1 MSWLLLR
8 GLGRERRHWYEFP
21 ERLRELVAPEPVFL
35 LDLAGMGTER
45 ERLPLPS
52 VPWLAR
58 DVARR
63 ATQLASSAGQR
74 NDNSWSLIGL
84 SLGGMVALELCW
96 LWGRSVARAIVI
108 NSSSNITSPVARLQP
123 RALLGLASALITRDP
138 LRRESRVLELT
149 SALPASAR
157 RAYAERAAA
166 WWRWR
171 RPRAARF
178 SVSCARRRALSH
190 PARTAFQR
198 GCAFSVR
205 GEIAWS
211 TLHVPGIWRGAMPHH
226 FWNIRGP
233 GTTSHSMIPPG
244 FAGVLHDFHRRRL
257 SPECHAIGSRV
268 NRSRDGSAGSRPER
282 LLLLPNVSGYALTS
296 HGRHADPVRST
307 PCQV

>member
-166 WWRWR
+166 LVAVAPAARSAFFSQLCA
-171 RPRAARF
+171 AARF
-178 SVSCARRRALSH
+178 EPPSADSLSARLCFLGSRRDRLVDPACSGDLARRYAAPFLEHPWAGHDLALDD
-190 PARTAFQR
+190 PAWICRCVAR
-198 GCAFSVR
+198 FSSQKAV
-205 GEIAWS
+205 
-211 TLHVPGIWRGAMPHH
+211 T
-226 FWNIRGP
+226 
-233 GTTSHSMIPPG
+233 
-244 FAGVLHDFHRRRL
+244 
-257 SPECHAIGSRV
+257 
-268 NRSRDGSAGSRPER
+268 
-282 LLLLPNVSGYALTS
+282 
-296 HGRHADPVRST
+296 
-307 PCQV
+307 